1 MLEQVSKMMYNE
13 NPSSMT
19 YLASKDYW
27 VHETANKERSKIAD
41 GCYVY
46 SSCSTNTKRSILTY
60 LFKEMGIPS
69 SVLEFELAPL
79 AEKVTDS
86 RTSSRIA
93 YNLSNDFLSVAPSL
107 LILAK

>member
-27 VHETANKERSKIAD
+27 VHESANKERSKIAD

-86 RTSSRIA
+86 EEE
-93 YNLSNDFLSVAPSL
+93 
-107 LILAK
+107 